1 MKRNGIYAAVLV
13 LSTLSAAAYAQA
25 PGAATGP
32 TGGAPTQSTS
42 PASAGGPSTPPA
54 SAATLGSSDKKF
66 FVKAG
71 GGGWAEV
78 AAGQLASQTSAN
90 PDVKSF
96 ADQMVKDHTKAN
108 DELTQ
113 LAQTK
118 GVTLPQAPDASHQK
132 DLDKLKQK
140 QGAAFDKAYV
150 KSQIADHKSTISLFE
165 QASKSKDP
173 DIAAFAQKTLPT
185 LKMHLVMVKGLQ
197 KKLPG

>member
-1 MKRNGIYAAVLV
+1 MKRNEICAAVLV

-32 TGGAPTQSTS
+32 TGAAPTQSTS
-42 PASAGGPSTPPA
+42 PALAGGPSTPPA
-54 SAATLGSSDKKF
+54 SAATLGASDKKF
-66 FVKAG
+66 FVKAAG
-71 GGGWAEV
+71 GGLAEV

-150 KSQIADHKSTISLFE
+150 KAQIADHKSTISLFE